1 MKKAGR
7 IISWGLVAVF
17 TFVLGGDWTLR
28 VLTNRPWFR
37 DYVLEKVQKTMHR
50 EVRAEKINASLT
62 GIHLKG
68 VSMAEEGGFEKG
80 EFLTVPRAQIYF
92 SLLHLLHAH
101 IKISQLTLQDARLT
115 IVRFKDGKFNFE
127 TIGDSS
133 KQETTEDAA
142 EEEGDSSSLFRF
154 TLNNVVFDK
163 LAFAYK
169 DQATGQTFSA
179 EDIYVTVRNFSLD
192 KLFDFTLNTKLGYQD
207 KEQTVLIPMGIQAR
221 ANLGNLDFS
230 KARLEVVDWSAK
242 HNKVLVR
249 LKGEVINWE
258 DPTFWARLSSHKIS
272 SEVANPWLELPL
284 FEIPELTIYVAGKFA
299 PSVKTVTLSSGTIHL
314 TGGDLFVEGRYQYA
328 KNTYDANGTY
338 TLNLTDLSTWF
349 PQEYK
354 EMGLKGVLQGNL
366 SADAKQAEL
375 KLDWNNGGYFNRATG
390 RFSDV
395 VASVK
400 AQETM
405 DFKKG
410 SLEGKIDGNLNQ
422 HPFQTT
428 VTMAQTPQRMDINLK
443 AFAKRLVLP
452 SAESSKQEEPEFV
465 EEVTLEPISENSWAF
480 PPIHLK
486 SDIQVGSLDAPYLYG
501 TDIQFTSDL
510 QAITPKLDK
519 AHGEL
524 KFVMGKGKILDLYK
538 LTNANAITKVLFLS
552 LNVIGKVFNS
562 LNVFSVLNGLG
573 KGMISA
579 VTGGEKDE
587 QEQRMIVQTVAGPDG
602 ELMEVMVPYS
612 EHKTKG
618 QLSYEKFETKVNF
631 EEGVATIKEG
641 TFVSDT
647 MSFRLDGT
655 TDFNSGAIKMK
666 VHAAP
671 GKHEVDGMLP
681 LAVNIAGT
689 VQEPKG
695 SMSMVGSVASLV
707 KQTVANNVVSRQV
720 KKGVKGI
727 LGIFKKKGEAQE
739 VEEEVLLE
747 MPTEDKAENEDVS
760 LSEEEQNVEA
770 VSASAEESAGDTVE
784 SVS

>member
-1 MKKAGR
+1 MKKIGR
-7 IISWGLVAVF
+7 IVSWGFVAVAIL
-17 TFVLGGDWTLR
+17 VLGGNWVLR
-28 VLTNRPWFR
+28 TVTSRSWFR
-37 DYVLEKVQKTMHR
+37 DYVLEKVQKTMQR

-68 VSMAEEGGFEKG
+68 VAVAEEGGFEKG
-80 EFLTVPRAQIYF
+80 EFLTVSRAQIYF

-101 IKISQLTLQDARLT
+101 VKISQLTLQDAQLT
-115 IVRFKDGKFNFE
+115 IVHFKDGKFNFE
-127 TIGDSS
+127 TIGDSA
-133 KQETTEDAA
+133 KQDTV
-142 EEEGDSSSLFRF
+142 EESESQNSSSPLRF
-154 TLNNVVFDK
+154 TLNDVVFDK
-163 LAFAYK
+163 LAFTYN
-169 DQATGQTFSA
+169 DQASGQIFSA
-179 EDIYVTVRNFSLD
+179 EDIYLSVRDFCLD

-207 KEQTVLIPMGIQAR
+207 KEQTVFIPMGIQAK

-230 KARLEVVDWSAK
+230 KANLEIIDWSAK
-242 HNKVLVR
+242 HNKVLVH
-249 LKGEVINWE
+249 LKGSVTNWE
-258 DPTFWARLSSHKIS
+258 DPVFWAQLSSRKVS
-272 SEVANPWLELPL
+272 SAVTSPWVELPA

-299 PSVKTVTLSSGTIHL
+299 PSLHTVTLSSGTIHL
-314 TGGDLFVEGRYQYA
+314 TGGDVSLEGQHQYV
-328 KNTYDANGTY
+328 KNTYNAQGTY
-338 TLNLTDLSTWF
+338 ALNLTELSTWL
-349 PQEYK
+349 PKEYK
-354 EMGLKGVLQGNL
+354 EMGLKGRLEGNAL
-366 SADAKQAEL
+366 VDTQQAKL
-375 KLDWNNGGYFNRATG
+375 NLDWKNGGYFNRAAG

-400 AQETM
+400 ARETM
-405 DFKKG
+405 DFKTG
-410 SLEGKIDGNLNQ
+410 SLEGKIGGNLNQ
-422 HPFQTT
+422 YPFQTSL
-428 VTMAQTPQRMDINLK
+428 TMAQTPQKMDINLK
-443 AFAKRLVLP
+443 ASAKRIVLP
-452 SAESSKQEEPEFV
+452 PAPPSKQEEPDFV
-465 EEVTLEPISENSWAF
+465 EEVTLEPIAENSWIW
-480 PPIHLK
+480 PPIYLK

-524 KFVMGKGKILDLYK
+524 KFAMGKGQILDLYK

-573 KGMISA
+573 KGMVSA
-579 VTGGEKDE
+579 VTGGKKDE
-587 QEQRMIVQTVAGPDG
+587 QDQRMVIQPMIGPDG
-602 ELMEVMVPYS
+602 EPMEVMVPYS

-681 LAVNIAGT
+681 LTVNITGT
-689 VQEPKG
+689 VQDPKG
-695 SMSMVGSVASLV
+695 SMSMIGSVTSLV

-727 LGIFKKKGEAQE
+727 LGIFKKKENE
-739 VEEEVLLE
+739 PEMEEDSNSDVSVENIE
-747 MPTEDKAENEDVS
+747 ENEDVP
-760 LSEEEQNVEA
+760 LLEEEKN
-770 VSASAEESAGDTVE
+770 SDGI
-784 SVS
+784 SVSVEENVDEPAGSVS